1 MTAKR
6 IWMACALAMIFG
18 SVGCQSWCERHHPC
32 PQPVSYA
39 PQGQCCPQQPVS
51 YAPPQSW
58 NGPAPAGT
66 QMNCTC
72 VPR

>member
-32 PQPVSYA
+32 PQPVAYA
-39 PQGQCCPQQPVS
+39 PQAPCCPQAS
-51 YAPPQSW
+51 YAPPAPQSW
-58 NGPAPAGT
+58 SGPAPAGT